1 MENYENSLNPCKH
14 FIFILFSNL
23 LYCKVLLAF
32 SCDSRNLRFFP
43 HVSSCGGILFDTYS
57 CCALYKGTK
66 QYSALNALYSDT
78 FLSIDF
84 L

>member
-1 MENYENSLNPCKH
+1 MKIHWIPAN
-14 FIFILFSNL
+14 ILFL
-23 LYCKVLLAF
+23 FYLVI
-32 SCDSRNLRFFP
+32 SCIVKCCWLFRVTAETLDFFP

-57 CCALYKGTK
+57 WCALYKGTK